1 MLVKIFSMQDLT
13 RFNEI
18 IRSFKD
24 KGYTDEEIER
34 VYDEIAKTAY
44 DKFVQDTMEHL
55 TDEDMDEIARFNTD
69 EEIASE
75 VKRLYQLRTGRSA
88 EDRMQLHLTTAA
100 EVYLANH
107 ERDVAKQGN
116 KR

>member
-1 MLVKIFSMQDLT
+1 MDGLK

-18 IRSFKD
+18 IQSFKD
-24 KGYTDEEIER
+24 QGYSEEEVSRI
-34 VYDEIAKTAY
+34 YDEIGKTAY

-55 TDEDMDEIARFNTD
+55 TDEDMDEVAKFQTD
-69 EEIASE
+69 EEIAEE

-107 ERDVAKQGN
+107 ERDMARKPSSV
-116 KR
+116 